1 MDRFLSSSS
10 SSFFFSF
17 FLSISRGIVFVSF
30 SFSLPL
36 SLSLSYLRVVPQSP
50 LEGTAGVVVL
60 HAIGVEGL
68 FVFFRFFHF
77 SSGSFFL
84 SERRRKKKGFE
95 GRKIVSS
102 SFPSQIPPPFTSI
115 SPLSLVIT
123 SSTRTSRCGV
133 SRSLWSLSGYSSWSR
148 ACFFFFGGGGV
159 GGKKGLRG
167 GPRSRKGAT
176 GQRGFLS
183 FLNARPLL
191 LPFLSFSL
199 SLSPPPLLCFSS
211 FSSIVSEAKSALLS
225 YLADKSVGVLGVAR
239 GAAGLLMLREG
250 CSGRRRRRRK
260 RGQSSCCCRCCWRGG
275 EPDGEPLRG
284 SPAAE
289 KAPRCG
295 SQGHGW
301 LVWWC
306 RRERDR
312 ERNGKETREVLSEGR
327 RARGI
332 DRAES

>member
-68 FVFFRFFHF
+68 FVFFVFFNFHRF
-77 SSGSFFL
+77 FFL

-102 SFPSQIPPPFTSI
+102 SFPSQIPPPFYLDLPVVPGDHQLDQDLALRRQQE
-115 SPLSLVIT
+115 PLELV
-123 SSTRTSRCGV
+123 GV
-133 SRSLWSLSGYSSWSR
+133 LELEQGL
-148 ACFFFFGGGGV
+148 FFFFGGGGSWR
-159 GGKKGLRG
+159 KKRFEKRS
-167 GPRSRKGAT
+167 RSRKEAT
-176 GQRGFLS
+176 GRRGFLS

-199 SLSPPPLLCFSS
+199 SLSLPPPVLLLF
-211 FSSIVSEAKSALLS
+211 LLNR
-225 YLADKSVGVLGVAR
+225 VG
-239 GAAGLLMLREG
+239 
-250 CSGRRRRRRK
+250 
-260 RGQSSCCCRCCWRGG
+260 
-275 EPDGEPLRG
+275 
-284 SPAAE
+284 
-289 KAPRCG
+289 
-295 SQGHGW
+295 
-301 LVWWC
+301 
-306 RRERDR
+306 
-312 ERNGKETREVLSEGR
+312 GKERSLIVP
-327 RARGI
+327 RG
-332 DRAES
+332 